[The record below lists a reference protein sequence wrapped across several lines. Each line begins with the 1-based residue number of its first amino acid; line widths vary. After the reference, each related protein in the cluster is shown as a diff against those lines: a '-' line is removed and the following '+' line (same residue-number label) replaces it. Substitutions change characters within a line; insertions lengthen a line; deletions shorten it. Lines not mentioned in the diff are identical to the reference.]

1 MNFIKEAEKLKKELK
16 TRTVCPAA
24 IVRIKK
30 EESSFQGLCTE
41 HVNDF
46 SEKIRISSGDEII
59 LDFGEHTV
67 GYLSFSLVCPDGN
80 ISDSPVRLGFYFGE
94 FPLEIEKENYEGLLG
109 SGWLQ
114 REERTAIFT
123 PASITLERRYSFR
136 FLKIKR
142 LDSAAFPIE
151 INDIFV
157 KSVSA
162 VDIKDA
168 PVLSTGD
175 TLLDKIYEMSLLT
188 LRDCEQDVFEDGPKR
203 DRRLWI
209 GDLRLQALVDYKTFK
224 NIDLVKR
231 CIYLF
236 AGYLNSN
243 GEVVPC
249 VYPDSPPYRLEWTFA
264 DYSLFLISCIYDYYV
279 ATEDKSLLREIYDIA
294 KDQADIVSE
303 RLDRD
308 FQSVAE
314 GSFIDWCPGLD
325 KSCALLGVF
334 IYTLRQLEEISKIL
348 GKKHDSITKE
358 REKRSAQLLILYKNG
373 AFTAP
378 SGQISVHS
386 QIWGVL
392 SGVLTLE
399 ESCSLLEGLDTL
411 DTEYT
416 PRTPYMIHYYI
427 EALVSVGLCEKAL
440 EVIKNIWGKIAEA
453 GFDTCPEIFNPQ
465 NDFESP
471 YNAAEINSACH
482 AWSCTPAYWINIL
495 KENDNV

>member
-16 TRTVCPAA
+16 SRRVCPKAL
-24 IVRIKK
+24 VEMKRDDK
-30 EESSFQGLCTE
+30 SFQGLRAE
-41 HVNDF
+41 HVSDF
-46 SEKIRISSGDEII
+46 HDRLCLSSGEEAI
-59 LDFGEHTV
+59 LDLGEHAV
-67 GYLSFSLVCPDGN
+67 GYLSLSVCCTDAN
-80 ISDSPVRLGFYFGE
+80 ISDSPVRLGFSFGE
-94 FPLEIEKENYEGLLG
+94 FPLEITKEDYNGLLG

-114 REERTAIFT
+114 REEKTLVFT
-123 PASITLERRYSFR
+123 PACITLERRYSFR

-142 LDSAAFPIE
+142 LDSAPFPIE
-151 INDIFV
+151 LSDILV
-157 KSVSA
+157 SCVSA

-168 PVLSTGD
+168 PR
-175 TLLDKIYEMSLLT
+175 LDINDERLERIYEMSLLT

-209 GDLRLQALVDYKTFK
+209 GDLRLQALVDYRTFK
-224 NIDLVKR
+224 NIDLIKR

-236 AGYLNSN
+236 AGYLNSK

-386 QIWGVL
+386 QVWGVL
-392 SGVLTLE
+392 SGVLP
-399 ESCSLLEGLDTL
+399 SDDGRALLEGLDGL
-411 DTEYT
+411 DTEFT

-427 EALVSVGLCEKAL
+427 EALVRVGLCGKAL
-440 EVIKNIWGKIAEA
+440 EVIKDVWGKIDDA
-453 GFDTCPEIFNPQ
+453 GFDTCPEIFNPR

-471 YNAAEINSACH
+471 YNAPEINSACH